1 MGRLTRDQIVAQVD
15 LRTEVVEVPEWGGS
29 VVVRELSGRERD
41 VFESSIV
48 KRNGQKMS
56 VDMENMRARFVA
68 ACVIGDDGQP
78 MFYPSDVERL
88 GELSAAALERVFSVG
103 RRLAGMTDQDVDELT
118 KN

>member
-68 ACVIGDDGQP
+68 ACGTGGDARQT
-78 MFYPSDVERL
+78 FYPRDVGRL

-103 RRLAGMTDQDVDELT
+103 RRLAGMTGQDVDELT